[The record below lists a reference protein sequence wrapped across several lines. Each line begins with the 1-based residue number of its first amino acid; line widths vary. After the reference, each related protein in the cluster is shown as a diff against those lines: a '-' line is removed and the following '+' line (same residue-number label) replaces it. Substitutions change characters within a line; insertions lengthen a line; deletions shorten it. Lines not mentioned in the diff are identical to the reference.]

1 MSFLTVVIKGKVPTD
16 LNNPT
21 GNMTNGGFWQY
32 ALTKDGSGAWQLAQ
46 DYTAVEAPLPFS
58 INEDYANPGTFVASD
73 VAMGYDVAMLSAQG
87 GQSKVG
93 VIPNQ
98 AAVSAT
104 LPCKIV
110 PDAALVLL
118 GRPVQGLWQLLH
130 R

>member
-1 MSFLTVVIKGKVPTD
+1 MSFLSVVIKGQLPTD

-32 ALTKDGSGAWQLAQ
+32 ALTNGSMGGWQLSQ

-58 INEDYANPGTFVASD
+58 INEDANAPGYFFASD
-73 VAMGYDVAMLSAQG
+73 VAMGYDVAMLTAQG

-98 AAVSAT
+98 AAVS
-104 LPCKIV
+104 
-110 PDAALVLL
+110 LL
-118 GRPVQGLWQLLH
+118 TGPRGLSSQIL
-130 R
+130 